1 MSMVQDNYVRPA
13 LMNNTITNEKTPNK
27 HDPAPYRKIKGKST
41 VVSSRWQE
49 ALNQPWMDYYG
60 WSVTPIS
67 QEIWKQE
74 KLLRVINEK
83 FKFEKIGLLRASP
96 FFNYNW
102 HVDTNRGCSIN
113 MLLSHGKCN
122 TFFAKPSSN
131 DFSIF
136 EGHLLLGNS
145 QFIELNYELD
155 TFYAFNPQQP
165 HCVYNFEETRYLFS
179 CEFSEPKEKLPYERL
194 CRWLDEVE
202 L

>member
-1 MSMVQDNYVRPA
+1 MS
-13 LMNNTITNEKTPNK
+13 EKRSNK
-27 HDPAPYRKIKGKST
+27 HDSVPYRKIKGKST

-49 ALNQPWMDYYG
+49 ALNQNWMDYWG
-60 WSVTPIS
+60 WAVTPVS

-74 KLLRVINEK
+74 KLLCVINEK
-83 FKFEKIGLLRASP
+83 FKFEKIGLLRVSP
-96 FFNYNW
+96 YFNYNW

-131 DFSIF
+131 DYRIKD
-136 EGHLLLGNS
+136 GVYNS
-145 QFIELNYELD
+145 RFIELNYEFN

-179 CEFSEPKEKLPYERL
+179 CEFSEPKGKLSYERL
-194 CRWLDEVE
+194 CQWLDEVE

>member
-1 MSMVQDNYVRPA
+1 MS
-13 LMNNTITNEKTPNK
+13 EKRSNK
-27 HDPAPYRKIKGKST
+27 HDSVPYRKIKGKST

-49 ALNQPWMDYYG
+49 ALNQNWMDYWG
-60 WSVTPIS
+60 WAVTPVS

-74 KLLRVINEK
+74 KLLCVINEK
-83 FKFEKIGLLRASP
+83 FKFEKIGLLRVSP
-96 FFNYNW
+96 YFNYNW

-113 MLLSHGKCN
+113 MLLSQGKCN

-131 DFSIF
+131 DYRIKD
-136 EGHLLLGNS
+136 GVYNS
-145 QFIELNYELD
+145 RFIELNYEFN

-179 CEFSEPKEKLPYERL
+179 CEFSEPKGKLSYERL
-194 CRWLDEVE
+194 CQWLDEVE